1 MKENT
6 MRHMRIARPAGIG
19 IVGVVCLML
28 IAVTACGSHPG
39 ANSAVPIKI
48 GASLSLT
55 GDFAADGLAC
65 EQGYQLWAEE
75 VNAHGGLLGR
85 KVVLD
90 ILPDDSSVEQVT
102 ANYQKLITQDHVDL
116 LFGPFSTLLTKPASV
131 VANDHGYALVEGS
144 GGGPSVFNRGLHN
157 IFGVSMPA
165 ADSLVSFT
173 KWVLS
178 LPATRRPTTAV
189 YVTSDDP
196 FTQPQVD
203 LANHLLTQGGIAAAI
218 PEIVYPSETT
228 DFASI
233 AQRVIAAKADVVVLG
248 TVSLE
253 SVAFIKAFEQQHYT
267 PKVIIATAGP
277 DQGTPFV
284 QAIGGTAAA
293 EGIMVP
299 NSWFAEEGTPGNT
312 EMVQAYLAKYGG
324 TPDAIS
330 ADVPEAYSVGQV
342 VQQAV
347 TKIGSLNQ
355 AKLMQELHSDAF
367 TTVQGPVTFDSTGQN
382 IAIQAYLFQW
392 QHGALKPIF
401 PTDTT
406 GSAPPEYPKAI
417 WP

>member
-1 MKENT
+1 MK
-6 MRHMRIARPAGIG
+6 HPPALRPTG
-19 IVGVVCLML
+19 IVGILCLMV
-28 IAVTACGSHPG
+28 IVMTACGSHPS
-39 ANSAVPIKI
+39 ANTVAPIKI
-48 GASLSLT
+48 GVSLSLT

-65 EQGYQLWAEE
+65 EQGFQLWADE
-75 VNAHGGLLGR
+75 VNAQGGLLGR
-85 KVVLD
+85 KVTLD
-90 ILPDDSSVEQVT
+90 IQPDNSSEQQVT

-157 IFGVSMPA
+157 IFGVSLPA
-165 ADSLVSFT
+165 ADNLVSFT

-178 LPATRRPTTAV
+178 LPPAQRPKTAV

-203 LANHLLTQGGIAAAI
+203 LANHLLTQGDITASI
-218 PEIVYPSETT
+218 PEIVYPSGTT
-228 DFASI
+228 DFAPI
-233 AQRVIAAKADVVVLG
+233 AQRVIAANADIVVMG
-248 TVSLE
+248 TVTLE
-253 SVAFIKAFEQQHYT
+253 SAAFIKSFEQQRYT

-299 NSWFAEEGTPGNT
+299 NSWFAEEDTPGNA

-342 VQQAV
+342 MQQAI
-347 TKIGSLNQ
+347 TKIGSLDQ
-355 AKLMQELHSDAF
+355 AKLVQELHSDTF

-382 IAIQAYLFQW
+382 TAIQAYLFQW
-392 QHGALKPIF
+392 QQGALKPIF
-401 PTDTT
+401 PTGTT
-406 GSAPPEYPKAI
+406 GSAAPEYPKAV